1 MSNKLKTKRKAPPK
15 RLPLSNQKAHE
26 ISMQIKAAKG
36 NLKKMEEK
44 IWRDAWTEAEDWAN
58 TINTITLMTALKNLY
73 GFSGKRMGDVIRESN
88 RLVRLANEG
97 EVTVTELM
105 ESLEKKDKLHFD
117 ERYKELVRRYGL

>member
-1 MSNKLKTKRKAPPK
+1 
-15 RLPLSNQKAHE
+15 
-26 ISMQIKAAKG
+26 
-36 NLKKMEEK
+36 MEEK